1 MRRTSTLPAAG
12 AALGLLAGFVMAPA
26 GPAPL
31 DRDVTPYAVTVAWRT
46 GGPTQLPSV
55 AGVEV
60 DDWGGRF
67 APAPP
72 AERRAAERRATT
84 PRAKARV
91 PERRARAPQ
100 AKAAPAPRPAIRAE
114 AAPGQR
120 VVRGAELAAATFG
133 TVERACPRE
142 AAAVREAER
151 TRPEAEARVV
161 VRTRQS

>member
-1 MRRTSTLPAAG
+1 MRRTSTLSAAG

-67 APAPP
+67 SPAPP
-72 AERRAAERRATT
+72 ADGRAARDRVTERRVRTRTPAA
-84 PRAKARV
+84 RAKPAPMAEAR
-91 PERRARAPQ
+91 
-100 AKAAPAPRPAIRAE
+100 AKAAPQPII
-114 AAPGQR
+114 
-120 VVRGAELAAATFG
+120 VRGSDLAAATFG
-133 TVERACPRE
+133 MPKRECPRE
-142 AAAVREAER
+142 AAEAREAR
-151 TRPEAEARVV
+151 RVRQEAEAREAL
-161 VRTRQS
+161 RTRQS